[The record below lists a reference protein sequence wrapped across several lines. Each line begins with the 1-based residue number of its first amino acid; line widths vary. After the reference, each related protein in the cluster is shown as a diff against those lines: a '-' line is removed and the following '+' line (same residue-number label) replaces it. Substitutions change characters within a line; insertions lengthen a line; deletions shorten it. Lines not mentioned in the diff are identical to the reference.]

1 MNLMWPC
8 VYNVGYSRFS
18 GQNWP
23 KTGGE
28 QAHDQH
34 RCPGACEDMLG
45 TQRILRV
52 VMYGNIIT
60 LWVGQG
66 LNRVGKRGVRLHQVM
81 VVLD

>member
-1 MNLMWPC
+1 
-8 VYNVGYSRFS
+8 
-18 GQNWP
+18 
-23 KTGGE
+23 
-28 QAHDQH
+28 
-34 RCPGACEDMLG
+34 MLG

-66 LNRVGKRGVRLHQVM
+66 LNRVGKRAVRLHQVM